1 MFRGDS
7 ERYRS
12 ENVKKKISIFR
23 FIIWWCFEW
32 YNDWLAEKNGENDE
46 IDDNLDEMCG
56 EEEEIDSNPSE
67 ERLEEKLQSDE
78 PEDNDRQQRY
88 GP

>member
-1 MFRGDS
+1 
-7 ERYRS
+7 
-12 ENVKKKISIFR
+12 
-23 FIIWWCFEW
+23 
-32 YNDWLAEKNGENDE
+32 
-46 IDDNLDEMCG
+46 MCG